1 MVACIVEG
9 QGEVRAVPLLVR
21 RVGELL
27 DPPVYPLVPEPIRSP
42 HGKVLHRADE
52 VRRTIELTIQL
63 VGGHGGIFILL
74 DSDEDCPVTL
84 AQQLREQ
91 AVAARGA
98 REGLPISV
106 VLAQCEYEAWFLAG
120 AASLRSKRGLK
131 PDLEPPPN
139 PEGIRGAK
147 EWLSTR
153 MVGKTYGETTD
164 QAPLTQLF
172 DIPQALASARSFRKC
187 YKEIA
192 NLLVTLSTNG
202 GADVS
207 SC

>member
-1 MVACIVEG
+1 MEHAQARNSSVSSGVLQIQPKVACIVEG
-9 QGEVRAVPLLVR
+9 QGEVRAVPFLIR

-42 HGKVLHRADE
+42 RGKMLHRADE
-52 VRRTIELTIQL
+52 VGRAIELAIEL
-63 VGGHGGIFILL
+63 VGGRGGIFILL

-84 AQQLREQ
+84 ARRLQEQ

-106 VLAQCEYEAWFLAG
+106 VLAQCEYEAWFLAA
-120 AASLRSKRGLK
+120 AASLRGRRGLK
-131 PDLEPPPN
+131 PDLAPPPN

-147 EWLSTR
+147 EWLSAR

-172 DIPQALASARSFRKC
+172 DMGVFHPSWR
-187 YKEIA
+187 E
-192 NLLVTLSTNG
+192 G
-202 GADVS
+202 
-207 SC
+207 